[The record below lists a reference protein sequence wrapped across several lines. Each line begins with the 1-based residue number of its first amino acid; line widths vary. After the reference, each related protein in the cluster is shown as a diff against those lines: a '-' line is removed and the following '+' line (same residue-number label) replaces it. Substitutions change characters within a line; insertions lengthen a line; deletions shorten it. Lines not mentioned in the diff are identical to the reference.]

1 MNKNYAIH
9 QKHFSGSNVDL
20 KARLKRFHEL
30 YPALKD
36 HTALYCYSANDRLP
50 SILVFHPGEDRVD
63 EYESFHLKL
72 VSSYYQAGIKDL
84 ENSISFFKGSVFVP
98 TFNRFGLD
106 LTCRFCL
113 TLTQP
118 NGNDQALV
126 FSDDETNRQLINLY
140 DSAQSKKQHF
150 VGHDRLAIYTHLFQ
164 HYNFNVVRANWKT
177 DLTFIN
183 KGRHIEVTYHQYN
196 EEAAP
201 SELKKDLVFQKQE
214 KDNQQKVSF
223 FLNYDDVLLSRK
235 YVSQGIDV
243 IAAMMTAKDVDSIIN
258 HIKQNHYFLQW
269 LIEES
274 SETLSDV
281 SSN

>member
-1 MNKNYAIH
+1 MNKNYTIN

-20 KARLKRFHEL
+20 KARLKRFHNL

-36 HTALYCYSANDRLP
+36 YTALYCYSANDRLP
-50 SILVFHPGEDRVD
+50 SILVFYPGEDRVD

-72 VSSYYQAGIKDL
+72 VSSYYHAGVRGL
-84 ENSISFFKGSVFVP
+84 ENCISFFKGSIFVP
-98 TFNRFGLD
+98 TFNRYGLD
-106 LTCRFCL
+106 LTCRFSL
-113 TLTQP
+113 TLTRP
-118 NGNDQALV
+118 NGNDQVLV
-126 FSDDETNRQLINLY
+126 FSNDEINKQLISLY
-140 DSAQSKKQHF
+140 DSAQNKKHHF

-164 HYNFNVVRANWKT
+164 HYNFNVVRENWNT
-177 DLTFIN
+177 NLTFIN
-183 KGRHIEVTYHQYN
+183 KGRHIEVSYHQYN
-196 EEAAP
+196 EETAQP
-201 SELKKDLVFQKQE
+201 ELKKEFIFQKQE
-214 KDNQQKVSF
+214 EDKQQRVSF

-243 IAAMMTAKDVDSIIN
+243 ITAMMTAKSVGSIID

-274 SETLSDV
+274 SETSSRE

>member
-50 SILVFHPGEDRVD
+50 SILVFYPGEDRID
-63 EYESFHLKL
+63 EYESFNLKL
-72 VSSYYQAGIKDL
+72 VSSYYQAGIKGL
-84 ENSISFFKGSVFVP
+84 ENSISFFKGSIFVP
-98 TFNRFGLD
+98 TFNRFGLEI
-106 LTCRFCL
+106 TCRFSL

-126 FSDDETNRQLINLY
+126 FNDDESNKQLINLY
-140 DSAQSKKQHF
+140 DSAQGKKHHF
-150 VGHDRLAIYTHLFQ
+150 VGHDRLAIYTYLFQ

-177 DLTFIN
+177 NLTFIN
-183 KGRHIEVTYHQYN
+183 KGRHIEVIYHQYS
-196 EEAAP
+196 EETAQ
-201 SELKKDLVFQKQE
+201 SELKKDLIFQKQE
-214 KDNQQKVSF
+214 EENQQRVSF

-235 YVSQGIDV
+235 YVNQSID
-243 IAAMMTAKDVDSIIN
+243 IITAMMTAKSIDSIIN
-258 HIKQNHYFLQW
+258 HIKQNHYFLHW
-269 LIEES
+269 FKRDI
-274 SETLSDV
+274 
-281 SSN
+281 

>member
-50 SILVFHPGEDRVD
+50 SVLVFYPGEDRVD
-63 EYESFHLKL
+63 EYESFSLKL
-72 VSSYYQAGIKDL
+72 VSSYYQAGIKRL
-84 ENSISFFKGSVFVP
+84 ENTISFFKGSIFVP
-98 TFNRFGLD
+98 TFNRYGLE
-106 LTCRFCL
+106 LTCRFSL

-118 NGNDQALV
+118 NRNDQALV
-126 FSDDETNRQLINLY
+126 FNDDENNKQLINLY
-140 DSAQSKKQHF
+140 DSPQCKKHHF
-150 VGHDRLAIYTHLFQ
+150 IGHDRLAIYTHLFQ

-177 DLTFIN
+177 NLTFIN
-183 KGRHIEVTYHQYN
+183 KGRHIEVAYNQYN
-196 EEAAP
+196 EEVAQ
-201 SELKKDLVFQKQE
+201 SELKKDLIFQKQE

-223 FLNYDDVLLSRK
+223 LLNYDDLLLSRK
-235 YVSQGIDV
+235 YVNKCVDLIT
-243 IAAMMTAKDVDSIIN
+243 IMITAKDIDSIIN
-258 HIKQNHYFLQW
+258 HINMNHYFLHW
-269 LIEES
+269 IIEES
-274 SETLSDV
+274 SETSSGK